1 MEFLNPS
8 YRSSPIRFHGFDSN
22 RELEKVPAA
31 ESAPAPAPEVAPA
44 AEPAPAPEAA
54 APAAPAA
61 PATPAAPAK
70 EMISIPAA
78 APASEQKVGVLRAC
92 GDNRVA

>member
-1 MEFLNPS
+1 MLFVNRCSFFCVSETNRRLGTTANPV
-8 YRSSPIRFHGFDSN
+8 D
-22 RELEKVPAA
+22 
-31 ESAPAPAPEVAPA
+31 APEVAPA

-61 PATPAAPAK
+61 PATPTVPAK

-78 APASEQKVGVLRAC
+78 APASEQKVGVLRVC